1 MKNVS
6 FVLAISLLFLT
17 ASAFGQQNQNSNT
30 NTDAT
35 SISLR
40 HSLEFE
46 NDSRKDEITLSI
58 PEGTVDMDLRVWCEI
73 TSGTLDIELYDPQ
86 DKKEANF
93 SLTAQ
98 KRSQQKAEAYGNI
111 SKKLRDPHPG
121 EWKLK
126 IIPANVTGEINITAN
141 YKQ

>member
-1 MKNVS
+1 MRNATVLVLCS
-6 FVLAISLLFLT
+6 FLLLS
-17 ASAFGQQNQNSNT
+17 AKAFGQQNQTRNSKQ
-30 NTDAT
+30 DAT

-40 HSLEFE
+40 HSLELE

-58 PEGTVDMDLRVWCEI
+58 PEGTVDMDLRVFCEI

-98 KRSQQKAEAYGNI
+98 KRTQQKAEAYGNI
-111 SKKLRDPHPG
+111 SKQLRDPHPG